1 MVEWLRL
8 HTAKAG
14 GAGSIPGLETK
25 VSDTGSVAKGFGKKD
40 YIFFLLKKK
49 KIRRSQWSA
58 HSGERMKNLSSYHND

>member
-40 YIFFLLKKK
+40 YIFFLIKKK
-49 KIRRSQWSA
+49 EDQEKSVVCTQWRKDEES
-58 HSGERMKNLSSYHND
+58 

>member
-25 VSDTGSVAKGFGKKD
+25 ISDTGSVAKGFGKKD
-40 YIFFLLKKK
+40 YIFF
-49 KIRRSQWSA
+49 
-58 HSGERMKNLSSYHND
+58 N